1 MKRPRPPS
9 IAAWQFQLETP
20 ESPQTPAR
28 QAAGNLRSSFG
39 GNMKQPL
46 FATWRITFY
55 IFVIALIAF
64 ATNAHAQTFRGGIN
78 GTVTDVTGAA
88 IPNASITALN
98 VDTANTK
105 TTITSSAGDFLFQD
119 LPLGNYTVTAS
130 FTGFSTVKT

>member
-20 ESPQTPAR
+20 ESPQNPAC

-78 GTVTDVTGAA
+78 GTVTDVTRAA
-88 IPNASITALN
+88 IAGATVVAVQTDTALTR
-98 VDTANTK
+98 TA
-105 TTITSSAGDFLFQD
+105 TTS
-119 LPLGNYTVTAS
+119 
-130 FTGFSTVKT
+130 